1 MKFKKAVGLATAATM
16 MLAMSA
22 TAFAADGD
30 VYAKFCRDG
39 QSSVS
44 MMQKVVDGP
53 CTITQIS
60 DSYSEVTI
68 AVTEFIHT
76 QTVGSMTFTGQG
88 MLTGLVIDGETYDV
102 DSLGDVDGD
111 NLEEGEIT
119 IVLPNEKIA
128 VDSETV
134 FTDVTAEYE
143 ITMGSAPA
151 DMSSEADLYFSSDL
165 AAFE

>member
-1 MKFKKAVGLATAATM
+1 
-16 MLAMSA
+16 
-22 TAFAADGD
+22 
-30 VYAKFCRDG
+30 
-39 QSSVS
+39 
-44 MMQKVVDGP
+44 
-53 CTITQIS
+53 
-60 DSYSEVTI
+60 
-68 AVTEFIHT
+68 
-76 QTVGSMTFTGQG
+76 MTFTGQG